1 MVRYRALHD
10 TCVGFEGQRAMFRVV
25 VETTGRGHK
34 LMTSLGNDRFT

>member
-25 VETTGRGHK
+25 VETTG
-34 LMTSLGNDRFT
+34 LAIS